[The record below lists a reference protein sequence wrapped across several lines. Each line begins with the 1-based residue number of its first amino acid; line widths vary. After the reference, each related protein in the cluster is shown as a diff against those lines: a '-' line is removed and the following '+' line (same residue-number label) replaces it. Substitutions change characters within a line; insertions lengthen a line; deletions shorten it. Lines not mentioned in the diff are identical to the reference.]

1 MSKVTDF
8 EELETLDGTEIFY
21 VVKDGV
27 ASVENTA
34 TTKTTTKGRA
44 VNSVVNTNAT
54 CKVNITAI
62 DI

>member
-27 ASVENTA
+27 DYQMSIEKIKALIKENEQVII
-34 TTKTTTKGRA
+34 G
-44 VNSVVNTNAT
+44 NLNW
-54 CKVNITAI
+54 
-62 DI
+62 